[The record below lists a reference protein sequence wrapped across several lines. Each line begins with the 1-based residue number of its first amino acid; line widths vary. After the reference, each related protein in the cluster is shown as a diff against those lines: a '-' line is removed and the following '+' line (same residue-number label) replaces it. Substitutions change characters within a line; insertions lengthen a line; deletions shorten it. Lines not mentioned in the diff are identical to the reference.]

1 MPAFLFHIVVE
12 QIQWQ
17 KISEI
22 FYQYNSLAL
31 SRLNDAPAVM
41 EEIHKYDQTR
51 KNLKTKT
58 TISTNNL
65 KKKHL
70 DHLIKMTIL
79 IDFNMWLIR
88 DGKGRKTDTIQLKE
102 KYVCSIQFSIG
113 KIPVHMACNIGPIL
127 RLWPNEDEKLFLF
140 PTLAIL
146 HQVLWSQQQYKWI
159 LVIETSYMGR
169 FLFPLVFRFIW
180 FEFIVVFLIIQI

>member
-1 MPAFLFHIVVE
+1 MSTVPAFLFHIVVE

-79 IDFNMWLIR
+79 IDFNM
-88 DGKGRKTDTIQLKE
+88 
-102 KYVCSIQFSIG
+102 
-113 KIPVHMACNIGPIL
+113 
-127 RLWPNEDEKLFLF
+127 
-140 PTLAIL
+140 
-146 HQVLWSQQQYKWI
+146 
-159 LVIETSYMGR
+159 
-169 FLFPLVFRFIW
+169 
-180 FEFIVVFLIIQI
+180 